1 MTDMLPPMLHHAA
14 LNLPSIRHGFFG
26 RAGGISRGI
35 YDGLNVGL
43 GSDDDRAVVLENRA
57 RAMRALGF
65 DASAL
70 TTVHQVHGVDVV
82 TLSGSGEPTLA
93 LNIDEIIDAIHR
105 IGNKPVMVLTN
116 STWLGDGATQA
127 RLMKADTVACKL
139 DASNDATL
147 QKVNRPADGVT
158 LSSIVDGIKSFRAV
172 YTGKLALQCML
183 MPMNRSIVHELSE
196 LIREIQ
202 PDEVHLNTP
211 RRPKPRSWY
220 LGARGNHVGD
230 SPVATVML
238 KTITLEEARDIEHE
252 LRAAIPTVPIL
263 SIYQDAPKD

>member
-1 MTDMLPPMLHHAA
+1 MSEKTTVYGPVK
-14 LNLPSIRHGFFG
+14 SWRFG
-26 RAGGISRGI
+26 RSLGIDPILDISTCSFNCV
-35 YDGLNVGL
+35 YCQL
-43 GSDDDRAVVLENRA
+43 GEIQHVTMEQRHYVATDRIVAELE
-57 RAMRALGF
+57 
-65 DASAL
+65 
-70 TTVHQVHGVDVV
+70 QVDWDGVDVV